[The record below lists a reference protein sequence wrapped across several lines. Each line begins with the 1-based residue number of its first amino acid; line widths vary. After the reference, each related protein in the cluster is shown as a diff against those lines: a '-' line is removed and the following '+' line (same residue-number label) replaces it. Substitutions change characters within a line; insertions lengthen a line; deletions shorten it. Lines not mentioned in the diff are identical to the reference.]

1 MKKAKPIPEN
11 YHSLMIYLNLT
22 DAGKAID
29 YYEKAF
35 GAREIGR
42 IVTPMGRSWI

>member
-1 MKKAKPIPEN
+1 
-11 YHSLMIYLNLT
+11 MIYLNLT